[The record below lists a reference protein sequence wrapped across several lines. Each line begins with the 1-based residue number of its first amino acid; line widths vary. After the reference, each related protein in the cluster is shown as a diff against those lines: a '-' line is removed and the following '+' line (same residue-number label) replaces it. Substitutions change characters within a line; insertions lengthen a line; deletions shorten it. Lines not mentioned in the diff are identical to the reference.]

1 MRIDAGPPRGES
13 TQPIEMQTA
22 AIMAGMT
29 ATQLEF
35 VLYEE
40 TLVLFAERALFW
52 PRRQTLVIADPHF
65 GKAATFRAGG
75 LPVPETTTATMLER
89 LTALLARTRAER
101 LLCLGDLLHARS
113 GRSETTLAAVATWRQ
128 SHAQMAFQLV
138 RGNHDA
144 HAGDPPADWAITC
157 VDEPAVEG
165 PFAWRHHPA
174 PHEGAY
180 AIAGHLHP
188 AVRLN
193 GAGRQST
200 TLPCFYFGA
209 HSGVLPAFGEF
220 TGTALVRPAAGER
233 VFVLVGQSIVEKSVV

>member
-1 MRIDAGPPRGES
+1 MRIATGLPRGGSPRPVE
-13 TQPIEMQTA
+13 TQTA
-22 AIMAGMT
+22 AIMAGMA

-35 VLYEE
+35 VLCEE

-52 PRRQTLVIADPHF
+52 PRPQTLIIADPHF

-75 LPVPETTTATMLER
+75 LPVPETTTATMLDR
-89 LTALLARTRAER
+89 LTTLLARTRAER
-101 LLCLGDLLHARS
+101 LLCLGDLLHARA
-113 GRSETTLAAVATWRQ
+113 GRSEATLAAVAAWRQ
-128 SHAQMAFQLV
+128 SHAQVAFQLV

-144 HAGDPPADWAITC
+144 HAGDPPADWSITC

-193 GAGRQST
+193 GAGRQSA

-209 HSGVLPAFGEF
+209 QGGVLPAFGEF

-233 VFVLVGQSIVEKSVV
+233 VFVLVGQSIVEKTVI